1 MKNFGRFG
9 ILGILGINALCF
21 LAVSLIFTVSAQV
34 NGVAGMVNNTEISDN
49 EAKPGDILSNTDS
62 GIIRSIKN
70 YDAQMIGVVVEFPVI
85 SLGNKTDSSVPVLDS
100 GRAIVNVTAG
110 NGPIKAGDFITSS
123 ETAGVGQKAT
133 TAGYVI
139 GKALAVYEDS
149 SQNGQIAVLVDIGY
163 YAPNPSTSG
172 LLGSLLS
179 LLTAGFQNS
188 QNFPLVLRYVA
199 AALIGIATFGF
210 ASVSFLRFMRNG
222 IEAIGRNPLAK
233 ATIVSGMVLNGVVV
247 GIMAIAGF
255 GIAVAIV
262 VL

>member
-1 MKNFGRFG
+1 MGFT
-9 ILGILGINALCF
+9 ASCF
-21 LAVSLIFTVSAQV
+21 AAASLVFTASAQV
-34 NGVAGMVNNTEISDN
+34 NGVAGMVNNIEVSDN
-49 EAKPGDILSNTDS
+49 EAKPGDILSNTEG

-70 YDAQMIGVVVEFPVI
+70 YDPQMIGVVVEFPVI
-85 SLGNKTDSSVPVLDS
+85 SLGNKTDSSVPVLSS

-110 NGPIKAGDFITSS
+110 NGAIKAGDFVTSS
-123 ETAGVGQKAT
+123 ETAGLGQKAVT
-133 TAGYVI
+133 SGYVI
-139 GKALAVYEDS
+139 GKALAGYDDT

-163 YAPNPSTSG
+163 FSPNPSAVGT
-172 LLGSLLS
+172 LGSLLS
-179 LLTAGFQNS
+179 LLGAGFQNS

-210 ASVSFLRFMRNG
+210 ASISFLRFMRNG

-255 GIAVAIV
+255 GIAIAIV

>member
-1 MKNFGRFG
+1 MKKLG
-9 ILGILGINALCF
+9 ILGILGINTLSF
-21 LAVSLIFTVSAQV
+21 LAASLIFSVSAQV
-34 NGVAGMVNNTEISDN
+34 SGVSGMVNNTEISDN
-49 EAKPGDILSNTDS
+49 DAKPGDLLSNTDG
-62 GIIRSIKN
+62 GITRTVKN
-70 YDAQMIGVVVEFPVI
+70 YDPQMIGVVVEFPVI
-85 SLGNKTDSSVPVLDS
+85 SVGAKTDTSVPIMSS
-100 GRAIVNVTAG
+100 GRAVVNVTAA
-110 NGPIKAGDFITSS
+110 NGLIKAGDFITSS
-123 ETAGVGQKAT
+123 ATAGVGQKAT
-133 TAGYVI
+133 AAGYVI
-139 GKALAVYEDS
+139 GKALDSYEDTS
-149 SQNGQIAVLVDIGY
+149 NNGRIAVLVDIGY
-163 YAPNPSTSG
+163 YSPNPSAAG

-233 ATIVSGMVLNGVVV
+233 ATIVSGMLINGVVV
-247 GIMAIAGF
+247 GILAVAGF